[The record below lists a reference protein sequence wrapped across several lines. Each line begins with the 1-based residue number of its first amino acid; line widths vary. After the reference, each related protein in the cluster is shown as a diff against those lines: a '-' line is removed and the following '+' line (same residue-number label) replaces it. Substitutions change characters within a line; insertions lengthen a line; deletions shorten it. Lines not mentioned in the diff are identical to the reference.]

1 MMKKK
6 NQGGRFA
13 LNEKDL
19 KIVESIPSEKFE
31 FAEPK
36 RVRISKENSEE
47 QAGYFKDVWRRFC
60 KNKSSLFATA
70 IIGLLLLFAIVAPFL
85 SPYTVSYQDERYK
98 FCPPKNEI
106 FARLG
111 VDFWDGCNEKTL
123 PEHTFYYY
131 RAIGSET
138 GKPVIKNDAYQKHER
153 KNANYYT
160 FRLDAVKAVGR
171 VFLSLTKSEYED
183 LQAYQ
188 TKKNRQVIYPMTNP
202 VKRPDESQAPQLY
215 ADANYWYQT
224 ELVTGKD
231 EDGFPLKQKIAV
243 PVLGEEGEFLNIYA
257 PYSGRDGYESLRIEG
272 ETALYDYAIVNQTG
286 YEVRVDYGEY
296 YRYYHTE
303 VLKDGIEEPKF
314 LFGTTQAGRD
324 LFTCLGSGARLSF
337 FLAFTVSF
345 VNTCIG
351 GIYGAIEGYYGGGA
365 DLVMER
371 ISDILSA
378 VPFMIVITLLKMHF
392 GSASQL
398 LVLFVA
404 FFLTGW
410 IGMAKRSR
418 MQFYRFKNR
427 EYVLSARTLGA
438 SDGRIM
444 RKHILPNAIGTII
457 TSSILTIPATIFS
470 ESSLSY
476 LGIINLNTGSMTS
489 VGALLSNAQPYLT
502 AYPYMI
508 LFPAVFIC
516 LLMLSFNLFE
526 NGLRDAFNPTVR
538 NEKE

>member
-1 MMKKK
+1 MKEK
-6 NQGGRFA
+6 NQGGRCE

-19 KIVESIPSEKFE
+19 TKTEEIPVEKFE
-31 FAEPK
+31 FVEPK
-36 RVRISKENSEE
+36 QTKNFSENVEN

-70 IIGLLLLFAIVAPFL
+70 IIGLLLLFAIIAPFL

-98 FCPPKNEI
+98 FCPPKNEL
-106 FARLG
+106 FTSLG

-131 RAIGSET
+131 RAIGLET
-138 GKPVIKNDAYQKHER
+138 GALAIKNNSYEKEER
-153 KNANYYT
+153 KNGNYYT

-171 VFLSLTKSEYED
+171 VFLSLTKSEYEA

-188 TKKNRQVIYPMTNP
+188 TREKKQVIYPMTEP
-202 VKRPDESQAPQLY
+202 TQRPNESQTPQLY

-224 ELVTGKD
+224 KLVTGKD
-231 EDGFPLKQKIAV
+231 EEGFPLKQKIAV
-243 PVLGEEGEFLNIYA
+243 PVLGEEGEFINIYA
-257 PYSGRDGYESLRIEG
+257 PYSGRDGYDSLRVEG
-272 ETALYDYAIVNQTG
+272 ETALYDYATVNQTG

-303 VLKDGIEEPKF
+303 VLKDGIDEPRF

-371 ISDILSA
+371 VSDILSA

-398 LVLFVA
+398 LVLFIA

-410 IGMAKRSR
+410 IGMAKRVR

-438 SDGRIM
+438 KDKRIM

-502 AYPYMI
+502 TYPYMI

-516 LLMLSFNLFE
+516 LLMLSFNLFG
-526 NGLRDAFNPTVR
+526 NGLRDAFNPTIR
-538 NEKE
+538 GEKE

>member
-1 MMKKK
+1 MEKK
-6 NQGGRFA
+6 NEGGRVA
-13 LNEKDL
+13 LKEEKLPFD
-19 KIVESIPSEKFE
+19 EEIPAEKFE
-31 FAEPK
+31 FAENAQEK
-36 RVRISKENSEE
+36 RE
-47 QAGYFKDVWRRFC
+47 QTNVEKTTGYFKDVWHRFC

-70 IIGLLLLFAIVAPFL
+70 IIGLLLLFAIIAPSL
-85 SPYTVSYQDERYK
+85 TPYSVSYQDERYK
-98 FCPPKNEI
+98 FCPPKNQLL
-106 FARLG
+106 ASLG
-111 VDFWDGCNEKTL
+111 LNFWDGCNEKTL

-131 RAIGSET
+131 RAIGAET
-138 GKPVIKNDAYQKHER
+138 GGLAIKNNAFTKEER
-153 KNANYYT
+153 KNTNYYT

-171 VFLSLTKSEYED
+171 VFLSLTKSEYEA

-188 TKKNRQVIYPMTNP
+188 LRENKQVIYPMTDP
-202 VKRPDESQAPQLY
+202 TGRPDASQAPQLFT
-215 ADANYWYQT
+215 DANYWYKT

-231 EDGFPLKQKIAV
+231 EQGFPLKQKIAV
-243 PVLGEEGEFLNIYA
+243 PVLEENGEFIDIYA
-257 PYSGRDGYESLRIEG
+257 SYSGRDGYQSLRIEG
-272 ETALYDYAIVNQTG
+272 EVPLYDYATVNQTG

-296 YRYYHTE
+296 YRYYHIE

-314 LFGTTQAGRD
+314 LFGTTQAGKD

-337 FLAFTVSF
+337 FLAFAVSF

-410 IGMAKRSR
+410 ISMAKRVR

-438 SDGRIM
+438 KDGRIM
-444 RKHILPNAIGTII
+444 RKHVLPNAIGTII
-457 TSSILTIPATIFS
+457 TSSVLTIPATIFS

-502 AYPYMI
+502 TYPYMI
-508 LFPAVFIC
+508 LFPAAFIC
-516 LLMLSFNLFE
+516 LLMLSFNLFG
-526 NGLRDAFNPTVR
+526 NGLRDAFNPTLR
-538 NEKE
+538 GEGD